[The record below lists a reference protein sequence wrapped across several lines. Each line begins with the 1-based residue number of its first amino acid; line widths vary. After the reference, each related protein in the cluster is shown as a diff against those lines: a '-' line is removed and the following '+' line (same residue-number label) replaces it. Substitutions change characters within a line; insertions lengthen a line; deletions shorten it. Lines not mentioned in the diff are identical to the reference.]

1 MDVYYNRAREWSR
14 SARLFATFV
23 ERKADLDNDVAK
35 ATSKA
40 VRQALDGLDEQKLL
54 SAGTLS
60 TSVLA
65 ILREQDSVAA
75 RQLEVANKIRAE
87 VLQPLVYACRSPA
100 APSTRVTLASDARPT
115 PPPSSPPPRPLAGSS
130 TARLGRATTRPKHRL
145 RCRTWSRFSSLTS
158 LSSPPAVTR

>member
-60 TSVLA
+60 TSVFA
-65 ILREQDSVAA
+65 ILREQDNVAA

-87 VLQPLVYACRSPA
+87 VLQPLVYASRAPLVRVGPS
-100 APSTRVTLASDARPT
+100 APSHS
-115 PPPSSPPPRPLAGSS
+115 
-130 TARLGRATTRPKHRL
+130 
-145 RCRTWSRFSSLTS
+145 
-158 LSSPPAVTR
+158 